1 MQAVTTWWRQES
13 TRRGR
18 ANTDRTLHHETQPHR
33 SCAAP
38 GDATPPTEC
47 AHSTL
52 QPVSMQQT
60 KTTGTPPSPAHSSPR
75 RKHERR
81 VPSISAD
88 ATPIDHDV
96 AHGPRARASGP
107 SNHREAH
114 RPKARVVKTEKR
126 TADERA
132 TALPCARASSIFR
145 WQIRTSA
152 ALVSVR
158 SISENWACHPRRG
171 SAKPTSGRWTSGGEG
186 GERQLKKTR
195 VLSC

>member
-1 MQAVTTWWRQES
+1 MQALTTWWRQES

-18 ANTDRTLHHETQPHR
+18 TNTDRTLHHETQPHR

-88 ATPIDHDV
+88 ATPIDHYV
-96 AHGPRARASGP
+96 THGPRARASGP

-114 RPKARVVKTEKR
+114 RPKL
-126 TADERA
+126 EREDRKA
-132 TALPCARASSIFR
+132 HRGRKSDALPCARASSIFIGHF
-145 WQIRTSA
+145 QTSA

-158 SISENWACHPRRG
+158 SISDNWASHPRRG
-171 SAKPTSGRWTSGGEG
+171 SPSPTSGRCASGGQG

-195 VLSC
+195 VF

>member
-1 MQAVTTWWRQES
+1 MTTWWRQES

-60 KTTGTPPSPAHSSPR
+60 KTTGTPPSPAPSSPR

-96 AHGPRARASGP
+96 THGPRT
-107 SNHREAH
+107 
-114 RPKARVVKTEKR
+114 TEQEHNST
-126 TADERA
+126 TAKNGTTAQRNNSTTAQQHRA
-132 TALPCARASSIFR
+132 TAQQQQQKRNTRMQAHSHMRKEAHGARLPL
-145 WQIRTSA
+145 T
-152 ALVSVR
+152 
-158 SISENWACHPRRG
+158 
-171 SAKPTSGRWTSGGEG
+171 
-186 GERQLKKTR
+186 
-195 VLSC
+195 

>member
-1 MQAVTTWWRQES
+1 MQALTTWWRQES

-18 ANTDRTLHHETQPHR
+18 TNTDRTLHHETQPHR

-38 GDATPPTEC
+38 GDATPPTGC

-96 AHGPRARASGP
+96 THGPRTRASRP

-114 RPKARVVKTEKR
+114 RPKRVVKTEKR

-132 TALPCARASSIFR
+132 TRATLCKGIEHFLWVFSNVCSTCVCALH
-145 WQIRTSA
+145 Q
-152 ALVSVR
+152 
-158 SISENWACHPRRG
+158 
-171 SAKPTSGRWTSGGEG
+171 
-186 GERQLKKTR
+186 
-195 VLSC
+195 

>member
-1 MQAVTTWWRQES
+1 MQALTTWWRQES

-18 ANTDRTLHHETQPHR
+18 ANTDRTLYHETQPHR

-96 AHGPRARASGP
+96 THGPRARASGP

-114 RPKARVVKTEKR
+114 RGSKSSETEKTHR
-126 TADERA
+126 GRKSDSPTLCKGIEQFLAVFSNVCS
-132 TALPCARASSIFR
+132 TCVC
-145 WQIRTSA
+145 
-152 ALVSVR
+152 VS
-158 SISENWACHPRRG
+158 H
-171 SAKPTSGRWTSGGEG
+171 
-186 GERQLKKTR
+186 Q
-195 VLSC
+195 

>member
-1 MQAVTTWWRQES
+1 MQALTTWWRQES

-18 ANTDRTLHHETQPHR
+18 ANTDRTLYHETQPHR

-96 AHGPRARASGP
+96 THGPRARASFT
-107 SNHREAH
+107 SDHREAH
-114 RPKARVVKTEKR
+114 RRKDSSRETER
-126 TADERA
+126 STADEKSDRA
-132 TALPCARASSIFR
+132 TLCKGIEHFYWTFSNVCSTCVCALH
-145 WQIRTSA
+145 Q
-152 ALVSVR
+152 
-158 SISENWACHPRRG
+158 
-171 SAKPTSGRWTSGGEG
+171 
-186 GERQLKKTR
+186 
-195 VLSC
+195 